1 VVLEEAAECGRQSTA
16 AAAHGAV
23 AIDAHGASVRYD
35 DELAAHLRH
44 GIR

>member
-1 VVLEEAAECGRQSTA
+1 MHR
-16 AAAHGAV
+16 AV
-23 AIDAHGASVRYD
+23 ALDAHGASVRND